1 MKAVFHRAAHCLLG
15 SCERGM
21 TLLEILLASAIF
33 SVIFAAMMNFY
44 GGGLR
49 SWARGTTA
57 IDLQQSARIALYE
70 ITQELR
76 YATGIKGFE
85 DEDVLPLYH
94 NSGQQRRGKA
104 SLSYTSVEGRQCE
117 IGYDETNRNITL
129 KRAKGPRNEIANHVA
144 GLEFFRYLPGVEG
157 IEDLLDEEGGSPMV
171 FVILR
176 VQENIYG
183 VNRGR
188 PYSLQSKVRLL
199 NMPRQAGE

>member
-1 MKAVFHRAAHCLLG
+1 
-15 SCERGM
+15 M

-104 SLSYTSVEGRQCE
+104 SLSYTSVEAGNVRSAMMRQIE
-117 IGYDETNRNITL
+117 ILPSKDLQRNCQSCC
-129 KRAKGPRNEIANHVA
+129 GP
-144 GLEFFRYLPGVEG
+144 EFFVTFLEELKIP
-157 IEDLLDEEGGSPMV
+157 DEEGSPMV
-171 FVILR
+171 LLFF
-176 VQENIYG
+176 VQENIY

-188 PYSLQSKVRLL
+188 PYSLQSWHAAKYAPTSRRR
-199 NMPRQAGE
+199 NEDKEAAIINNCPYFHG